1 MIHSKILT
9 IATYLYVHVVVQVY
23 KAIVCENIEFSIFS
37 MLQKKEKGG
46 GGCQAVPQLCFLLYC
61 EYLGFAKRKHVK
73 PNGR

>member
-1 MIHSKILT
+1 MIHSKIFA
-9 IATYLYVHVVVQVY
+9 IATYLYAVVQVY